1 VTSALRA
8 EVVDRYAR
16 GESSAEVADS
26 CGIAKSTVLKI
37 LRVQGVEVRP
47 WGKRY

>member
-1 VTSALRA
+1 VI
-8 EVVDRYAR
+8 DRYAR

-37 LRVQGVEVRP
+37 LRAERIEVRP
-47 WGKRY
+47 SGKPY

>member
-1 VTSALRA
+1 LRA
-8 EVVDRYAR
+8 EVIDRYAR
-16 GESSAEVADS
+16 GESSADVADS

-37 LRVQGVEVRP
+37 LKAEGVEIRP